1 MAIKSHAR
9 KDVTKKLLSLCVGI
23 ALLSGTGGVLADAA
37 DQTVAG
43 NLDGTAVTG
52 NTTFNT
58 VTVKSNTEAVVKNKD
73 GQETT
78 ITNSS
83 GGGWKLVAGA
93 QDTKISEYEPVAGNV
108 VNVSSNE
115 TITIEKIYGGNS
127 HMDDGVHATLGY
139 NVNMYL
145 STMNN
150 VVNIGENGS
159 MGTLK
164 THEIDGGHAGND
176 DGQDGF
182 FPKASPFFNV
192 LNFNGM
198 TVTSISS
205 DQSDRVKIYGGS
217 SIGGKCNAYNNIINI
232 QGTTVLQQADVYAGD
247 TKGRNTV
254 GYDAWGGNVSG
265 NHVNL
270 SGKADLGK
278 ADLHEQEDYD
288 KRVRLNGFASEGR
301 LENSRTNVNAVLN
314 IGYQEN
320 CTPSSFMQLPGKDF
334 FTWQYNKQ
342 ENGENKIGNGS
353 ALPDNDQYYLSKPQ
367 GKVVRWENNEVYQI
381 QDFSSIK
388 IWAMKDD
395 YRTPALKV
403 SALTGT
409 DRRNGT
415 TIFDLSYLTSG
426 KDLGVISEGTEM
438 QEIDLRDSSVHK
450 EGIFFANAKPSAII
464 PVIQIEKL
472 YDPNRDY
479 RNNPTPI
486 IKANQLIYGYVLPEV
501 KKQDN
506 RYVFTG
512 SYTGDAVYDNIG
524 FDDMLSDGS
533 FTKDNGNEEKNNND
547 VVWKTT
553 DITVESISLPDMELK
568 ADESQRSAIT
578 LEKYGYLFNAQTKF
592 SLENMKL
599 VVSEDRTTL
608 LASDEKWNLIDGS
621 QALRVAGMENL
632 ENKGMPVSYDLNGG
646 ALTVSTTG
654 TTAVSTTPST
664 DNNEQKQ
671 SLRYQLDNPGV
682 LRYHRLDWSKTAP
695 VASLK
700 AGSNYD
706 LSQTKVD
713 LTHMQV
719 EGIAS
724 LPSGS
729 SQRTLLSVN
738 GEQTGLSGANI
749 TGGEERT
756 LERKG
761 TTTELIGKADI
772 AENGDLVYAL
782 SRRIQPQTHNVILGQ
797 EAGLAALIDDNDL
810 VLDTMK
816 NLDKAEKGLQ
826 TFATVG
832 GGENRYKAG
841 SHITTNVWRGQAGAA
856 WKRQKNGVEQELG
869 IFYEYGDGSYRT
881 YAENHGGG
889 KLSYKGAGVLFKR
902 TEADG
907 RYGEVSLRVGRASN
921 DARNLLHDGVGNTIA
936 YKANGMYHA
945 FQAGLGRITQRGRGN
960 SFDTYLRYF
969 HTHLNGDSFEAGGRY
984 DVDGLESHI
993 LRIGSRWQHQDRNW
1007 EYYAGLAYQYEFS
1020 GNAYGLAEG
1029 NIIESASLRG
1039 GSVRLEYGMR
1049 LETNRWRV
1057 ALNASDYAGQHKG
1070 YNGNISVTYKF

>member
-1 MAIKSHAR
+1 MSIKSHAR
-9 KDVTKKLLSLCVGI
+9 KGVTKKMLSLCVGI

-37 DQTVAG
+37 NQTVAG
-43 NLDGTAVTG
+43 KLDVTDVTG
-52 NTTFNT
+52 YTTFNT
-58 VTVKSNTEAVVKNKD
+58 VTVKSNTEAVVKDKD
-73 GQETT
+73 GLETT

-83 GGGWKLVAGA
+83 VNGWNLVAGA

-127 HMDDGVHATLGY
+127 HMDDGVHA
-139 NVNMYL
+139 NVGSETNMYL

-159 MGTLK
+159 TGILK
-164 THEIDGGHAGND
+164 TYEIDGGHAGND
-176 DGQDGF
+176 DGQDVF

-205 DQSDRVKIYGGS
+205 DQSDRVQIHGGS

-232 QGTTVLQQADVYAGD
+232 QGTTVLQQADVVAGN
-247 TKGRNTV
+247 TWGRYTT

-270 SGKADLGK
+270 SGKADLHGQG
-278 ADLHEQEDYD
+278 DFD
-288 KRVRLNGFASEGR
+288 KRVCLKGFTSVGNFVDAHP
-301 LENSRTNVNAVLN
+301 NVNAVLN

-320 CTPSSFMQLPGKDF
+320 CTPSSSMQLPEQDF
-334 FTWQYNKQ
+334 FTWQ
-342 ENGENKIGNGS
+342 ENGGNKIGNGS

-367 GKVVRWENNEVYQI
+367 GKVVRWENNEVSQI
-381 QDFSSIK
+381 DNFSSIK
-388 IWAMKDD
+388 IWAMKD

-403 SALTGT
+403 NALTGT
-409 DRRNGT
+409 DYRDSTDWRNGT

-426 KDLGVISEGTEM
+426 KDLGVISGETEM
-438 QEIDLRDSSVHK
+438 QKIDLREPSVHK
-450 EGIFFANAKPSAII
+450 EDIYFAKAKPSAII
-464 PVIQIEKL
+464 PVIQIETL
-472 YDPNRDY
+472 FDPNHDY
-479 RNNPTPI
+479 SYNLTPI
-486 IKANQLIYGYVLPEV
+486 IKANQLIYGYVLPEE
-501 KKQDN
+501 KKADN

-524 FDDMLSDGS
+524 FGDMCPDGS
-533 FTKDNGNEEKNNND
+533 FKKDSENND
-547 VVWKTT
+547 VVWKTS
-553 DITVESISLPDMELK
+553 DITVGKVSISGLHW
-568 ADESQRSAIT
+568 DESGANVALQ
-578 LEKYGYLFNAQTKF
+578 LENYGYRFNDQTDFSMDMPDLPETNYSSSLLSANKF
-592 SLENMKL
+592 
-599 VVSEDRTTL
+599 VT
-608 LASDEKWNLIDGS
+608 LIDGS
-621 QALRVAGMENL
+621 
-632 ENKGMPVSYDLNGG
+632 G
-646 ALTVSTTG
+646 AKSVTG
-654 TTAVSTTPST
+654 LDQLPSLSHRY
-664 DNNEQKQ
+664 N
-671 SLRYQLDNPGV
+671 YQLNEGAVEVSADASTKVSEDQKSLHWGLGNPMS
-682 LRYHRLDWSKTAP
+682 LTYKKLDWMKTAP

-700 AGSNYD
+700 VGSTYD

-738 GEQTGLSGANI
+738 GKQTGLAGANI

-782 SRRIQPQTHNVILGQ
+782 SKRIQPQTHNVILGQ

-816 NLDKAEKGLQ
+816 NLDKAEKGFQ

-832 GGENRYKAG
+832 GGENRYKTG
-841 SHITTNVWRGQAGAA
+841 SHITTNVWRGQAGVA
-856 WKRQKNGVEQELG
+856 WKQQKNSGKQELG

-881 YAENHGGG
+881 YAENRGSG
-889 KLSYKGAGVLFKR
+889 KLSYKGAGVFFKR
-902 TEADG
+902 TQTDG
-907 RYGEVSLRVGRASN
+907 RYGEVSLRIGRASN
-921 DARNLLHDGVGNTIA
+921 DARNLLHDEAGNAA
-936 YKANGMYHA
+936 YFKMNGMYHA

-969 HTHLNGDSFEAGGRY
+969 HTHLNGDSFDAGGHY

-993 LRIGSRWQHQDRNW
+993 LRVGSRWQHQDRNW

-1039 GSVRLEYGMR
+1039 GSVRFEYGMR
-1049 LETNRWRV
+1049 LETNRWRMS
-1057 ALNASDYAGQHKG
+1057 LNASNYAGQHKG

>member
-1 MAIKSHAR
+1 MSIKSHAR
-9 KDVTKKLLSLCVGI
+9 KGVTKKMLSLCVGI
-23 ALLSGTGGVLADAA
+23 ALLSGAGGVLADAA
-37 DQTVAG
+37 NQTVAG
-43 NLDGTAVTG
+43 KLDGTAVTG
-52 NTTFNT
+52 DTTFNT
-58 VTVKSNTEAVVKNKD
+58 VTVKSNTEAVVKDKA

-83 GGGWKLVAGA
+83 ANGWKLVAGA
-93 QDTKISEYEPVAGNV
+93 QDTVMKVYEPVAGNV

-127 HMDDGVHATLGY
+127 HMDDGVHA
-139 NVNMYL
+139 NVGSETNMYL

-159 MGTLK
+159 TGTLK

-176 DGQDGF
+176 DGQNVF

-205 DQSDRVKIYGGS
+205 DQSDRVQIHGGS

-232 QGTTVLQQADVYAGD
+232 QGTTVLQQADVVAGN
-247 TKGRNTV
+247 TWGRYTT
-254 GYDAWGGNVSG
+254 GYDAWGGNISG

-278 ADLHEQEDYD
+278 ADLHNQEDYD
-288 KRVRLNGFASEGR
+288 KRVCLKGFTSMGKFVDAHP
-301 LENSRTNVNAVLN
+301 NVNAVLN

-320 CTPSSFMQLPGKDF
+320 CTPSSSMQLPEKDF
-334 FTWQYNKQ
+334 FTWQ
-342 ENGENKIGNGS
+342 ENGGNKIGNGS

-388 IWAMKDD
+388 IWAMKD

-403 SALTGT
+403 NALTGT
-409 DRRNGT
+409 DWRDSTDWRNGT
-415 TIFDLSYLTSG
+415 TIFDLSYLTLG
-426 KDLGVISEGTEM
+426 KDLGVISGETEM
-438 QEIDLRDSSVHK
+438 QKIDLREPSVHK
-450 EGIFFANAKPSAII
+450 EDIYFAKAKPSAII
-464 PVIQIEKL
+464 PVIQIETL
-472 YDPNRDY
+472 FDPNHDY
-479 RNNPTPI
+479 SYNLTPI
-486 IKANQLIYGYVLPEV
+486 IKANQLIYGYVLPEE
-501 KKQDN
+501 KKADN

-524 FDDMLSDGS
+524 FGDMRPDGS
-533 FTKDNGNEEKNNND
+533 FQKDSGNNND
-547 VVWKTT
+547 VVWKTS
-553 DITVESISLPDMELK
+553 DITVGKVSISGLHWDESGANVALQLENYGYRFNDQTDFSMDLPDLPETNHSSSLL
-568 ADESQRSAIT
+568 SA
-578 LEKYGYLFNAQTKF
+578 NKF
-592 SLENMKL
+592 
-599 VVSEDRTTL
+599 VT
-608 LASDEKWNLIDGS
+608 LIDGS
-621 QALRVAGMENL
+621 
-632 ENKGMPVSYDLNGG
+632 G
-646 ALTVSTTG
+646 AKSVTG
-654 TTAVSTTPST
+654 LDQLPSLPHRY
-664 DNNEQKQ
+664 N
-671 SLRYQLDNPGV
+671 YQLNEGAVKVSADASTKVSEDQKSLHWGLGNPMS
-682 LRYHRLDWSKTAP
+682 LTYQKLDWTKTAP

-700 AGSNYD
+700 EGSTYD

-738 GEQTGLSGANI
+738 EKQTGLAGANI

-782 SRRIQPQTHNVILGQ
+782 SKRIQPQTHNVILGQ

-816 NLDKAEKGLQ
+816 NLDRAEMGFQ

-832 GGENRYKAG
+832 GGENRYKTG
-841 SHITTNVWRGQAGAA
+841 SHITTNVWRGQAGVA
-856 WKRQKNGVEQELG
+856 WKQQKNSGKQELG

-881 YAENHGGG
+881 YAENRGSG

-902 TEADG
+902 TQTDG
-907 RYGEVSLRVGRASN
+907 RYGEVSLRIGRASN
-921 DARNLLHDGVGNTIA
+921 DARNLLHDEAGNAA
-936 YKANGMYHA
+936 YFKMNGMYHA
-945 FQAGLGRITQRGRGN
+945 FQAGLGRITPRGRGN

-969 HTHLNGDSFEAGGRY
+969 HTHLNGDSFDAGGHY

-993 LRIGSRWQHQDRNW
+993 LRVGSRWQHQDRNW

-1039 GSVRLEYGMR
+1039 GSVRFEYGMR
-1049 LETNRWRV
+1049 LETNRWRIS
-1057 ALNASDYAGQHKG
+1057 LNASDYAGQHKG

>member
-1 MAIKSHAR
+1 MSIKSHAR
-9 KDVTKKLLSLCVGI
+9 KGVTKKMLSLCVGI
-23 ALLSGTGGVLADAA
+23 ALLSGTCGVLADAA
-37 DQTVAG
+37 NQTVAG
-43 NLDGTAVTG
+43 DLDGTAVTG
-52 NTTFNT
+52 KTTFNT
-58 VTVKSNTEAVVKNKD
+58 VTVKSNTDAVVKDKD

-83 GGGWKLVAGA
+83 ANGWKLVAGA
-93 QDTKISEYEPVAGNV
+93 QDTKISDYEPVAGNV
-108 VNVSSNE
+108 VNVSSND

-127 HMDDGVHATLGY
+127 HMDDGVHATLGSDT
-139 NVNMYL
+139 NMYL

-159 MGTLK
+159 TGTLK
-164 THEIDGGHAGND
+164 THEIDGGHAGKD
-176 DGQDGF
+176 EDQDGF

-205 DQSDRVKIYGGS
+205 DQSDRVQIYGGS

-232 QGTTVLQQADVYAGD
+232 QGTTVLQQADVCAGY
-247 TKGRNTV
+247 TWGRNTV

-270 SGKADLGK
+270 SGKADLHGQG
-278 ADLHEQEDYD
+278 DFD

-301 LENSRTNVNAVLN
+301 LEHSSTNVNAVLN

-320 CTPSSFMQLPGKDF
+320 CTPSSSMQLPGKDF
-334 FTWQYNKQ
+334 FTWQYQN
-342 ENGENKIGNGS
+342 NGENKIGNGS

-367 GKVVRWENNEVYQI
+367 GKVVLWENNEVYQI
-381 QDFSSIK
+381 NNFSSIK
-388 IWAMKDD
+388 IWAMKD

-403 SALTGT
+403 NALFGM
-409 DRRNGT
+409 DWRSGT

-438 QEIDLRDSSVHK
+438 QEIDLRDSLVNK
-450 EGIFFANAKPSAII
+450 EHIYFAKAKPSAII

-472 YDPNRDY
+472 FDPNRGY

-486 IKANQLIYGYVLPEV
+486 IKANQLIYGYVLPEE
-501 KKQDN
+501 KKADN

-524 FDDMLSDGS
+524 FGDMCPDGS
-533 FTKDNGNEEKNNND
+533 FIKDIGNEEKNNND
-547 VVWKTT
+547 VVWKTS
-553 DITVESISLPDMELK
+553 DITVENISLPDIELK
-568 ADESQRSAIT
+568 ADGSQESAIT
-578 LEKYGYLFNAQTKF
+578 LENYGYSFNAQTKF

-599 VVSEDRTTL
+599 VVSEDSTAL

-621 QALRVAGMENL
+621 QALRVTGMENL
-632 ENKGMPVSYDLNGG
+632 ECKRMPVAYDLNGG
-646 ALTVSTTG
+646 ALTVSTMG
-654 TTAVSTTPST
+654 TTAVSTTPAT
-664 DNNEQKQ
+664 DNNEKKQ
-671 SLRYQLDNPGV
+671 SLSYQLDNPRM
-682 LRYHRLDWSKTAP
+682 LSYHRLDWTKTAP

-700 AGSNYD
+700 AGSTYD

-816 NLDKAEKGLQ
+816 NLDRAEMGFQ

-832 GGENRYKAG
+832 GGENRYKTG
-841 SHITTNVWRGQAGAA
+841 SHITTNVWRGQAGVA
-856 WKRQKNGVEQELG
+856 WKQQKNSGKQELG

-881 YAENHGGG
+881 YAENRGSG

-902 TEADG
+902 TQTDG
-907 RYGEVSLRVGRASN
+907 RYGEVSLRIGRASN
-921 DARNLLHDGVGNTIA
+921 DARNLLHDEAGNAA
-936 YKANGMYHA
+936 YFKMNGMYHA

-969 HTHLNGDSFEAGGRY
+969 HTHLNGDSFDAGGHY

-993 LRIGSRWQHQDRNW
+993 LRVGSRWQHQDRNW

-1020 GNAYGLAEG
+1020 GNAYGFAEG

-1039 GSVRLEYGMR
+1039 GSVRFEYGMR
-1049 LETNRWRV
+1049 LETNRWRMS
-1057 ALNASDYAGQHKG
+1057 LNASDYAGQHKG

>member
-1 MAIKSHAR
+1 
-9 KDVTKKLLSLCVGI
+9 
-23 ALLSGTGGVLADAA
+23 
-37 DQTVAG
+37 
-43 NLDGTAVTG
+43 
-52 NTTFNT
+52 
-58 VTVKSNTEAVVKNKD
+58 
-73 GQETT
+73 
-78 ITNSS
+78 
-83 GGGWKLVAGA
+83 
-93 QDTKISEYEPVAGNV
+93 
-108 VNVSSNE
+108 
-115 TITIEKIYGGNS
+115 
-127 HMDDGVHATLGY
+127 
-139 NVNMYL
+139 
-145 STMNN
+145 
-150 VVNIGENGS
+150 
-159 MGTLK
+159 
-164 THEIDGGHAGND
+164 
-176 DGQDGF
+176 
-182 FPKASPFFNV
+182 
-192 LNFNGM
+192 
-198 TVTSISS
+198 
-205 DQSDRVKIYGGS
+205 
-217 SIGGKCNAYNNIINI
+217 
-232 QGTTVLQQADVYAGD
+232 
-247 TKGRNTV
+247 
-254 GYDAWGGNVSG
+254 
-265 NHVNL
+265 
-270 SGKADLGK
+270 
-278 ADLHEQEDYD
+278 
-288 KRVRLNGFASEGR
+288 
-301 LENSRTNVNAVLN
+301 
-314 IGYQEN
+314 
-320 CTPSSFMQLPGKDF
+320 MQLPEKDF
-334 FTWQYNKQ
+334 FTWQYLN
-342 ENGENKIGNGS
+342 NGENKIGNGS

-381 QDFSSIK
+381 NNFSSIK

-426 KDLGVISEGTEM
+426 KDLGVISKGTEM
-438 QEIDLRDSSVHK
+438 QEIDLRDSRVNK
-450 EGIFFANAKPSAII
+450 EDIYFAKAKPSAII

-472 YDPNRDY
+472 YDPNYDRDY
-479 RNNPTPI
+479 SDNPTPI
-486 IKANQLIYGYVLPEV
+486 IKANQLIYGYVLPEE
-501 KKQDN
+501 KKADN

-524 FDDMLSDGS
+524 FGDMRPDGS
-533 FTKDNGNEEKNNND
+533 FQKDSGNNND
-547 VVWKTT
+547 VVWKTS
-553 DITVESISLPDMELK
+553 DITVGKVSISGLHWDESGANVALQLENYGYRFNDQTDFSMDLPDLPETNHSSSLL
-568 ADESQRSAIT
+568 SA
-578 LEKYGYLFNAQTKF
+578 NKF
-592 SLENMKL
+592 
-599 VVSEDRTTL
+599 VT
-608 LASDEKWNLIDGS
+608 LIDGS
-621 QALRVAGMENL
+621 
-632 ENKGMPVSYDLNGG
+632 G
-646 ALTVSTTG
+646 AKSVTG
-654 TTAVSTTPST
+654 LDQLPSLPHRY
-664 DNNEQKQ
+664 N
-671 SLRYQLDNPGV
+671 YQLNEGAVKVSADASTKVSEDQKSLHWGLGNPMS
-682 LRYHRLDWSKTAP
+682 LTYKKLDCSKTAP

-700 AGSNYD
+700 VGSTYD

-738 GEQTGLSGANI
+738 REQTGLAGANI

-816 NLDKAEKGLQ
+816 NLDRAEMGFQ

-832 GGENRYKAG
+832 GGENRYKTG
-841 SHITTNVWRGQAGAA
+841 SHITTNVWRGQAGVA
-856 WKRQKNGVEQELG
+856 WKQQKNSGKQELG

-881 YAENHGGG
+881 YAENRGSG

-902 TEADG
+902 TQTDG
-907 RYGEVSLRVGRASN
+907 RYGEVSLRIGRASN
-921 DARNLLHDGVGNTIA
+921 DARNLLHDEAGNAA
-936 YKANGMYHA
+936 YFKMNGMYHA

-969 HTHLNGDSFEAGGRY
+969 HTHLNGDSFDAGGHY

-993 LRIGSRWQHQDRNW
+993 LRVGSRWQHQDRNW

-1039 GSVRLEYGMR
+1039 GSVRFEYGMR
-1049 LETNRWRV
+1049 LETNRWRMS
-1057 ALNASDYAGQHKG
+1057 LNASDYAGQHKG

>member
-1 MAIKSHAR
+1 MSIKSHAR
-9 KDVTKKLLSLCVGI
+9 KGVTKKMLSLCVGI

-37 DQTVAG
+37 NQTVAG
-43 NLDGTAVTG
+43 KLDGTAVTG
-52 NTTFNT
+52 KTTFNT
-58 VTVKSNTEAVVKNKD
+58 VTVKSNTEAVVKDKD
-73 GQETT
+73 GLETT
-78 ITNSS
+78 IINSS
-83 GGGWKLVAGA
+83 ANGWKLVAGA
-93 QDTKISEYEPVAGNV
+93 QDTKISDYEPVAGNV
-108 VNVSSNE
+108 VNVSSND

-127 HMDDGVHATLGY
+127 HMDDGVHATLGSDT
-139 NVNMYL
+139 NMYL

-159 MGTLK
+159 TGTLK
-164 THEIDGGHAGND
+164 THEIDGGHAGKD
-176 DGQDGF
+176 EDQDGF

-205 DQSDRVKIYGGS
+205 DQSDRVQIHGGS

-232 QGTTVLQQADVYAGD
+232 QGTTVLQQADVCAGY
-247 TKGRNTV
+247 TWGRNTV

-270 SGKADLGK
+270 SGKADLHGQG
-278 ADLHEQEDYD
+278 DFD

-301 LENSRTNVNAVLN
+301 LEHSSTNVNAVLN

-320 CTPSSFMQLPGKDF
+320 CTPSSSMQLPGKDF
-334 FTWQYNKQ
+334 FMWQYQN
-342 ENGENKIGNGS
+342 NGENKIGNGS

-367 GKVVRWENNEVYQI
+367 GKVVLWENNEVYQI
-381 QDFSSIK
+381 NNFSSIK
-388 IWAMKDD
+388 IWAMKD

-403 SALTGT
+403 NALFGT
-409 DRRNGT
+409 DWRSGT

-438 QEIDLRDSSVHK
+438 QEIDLRDSLVNK
-450 EGIFFANAKPSAII
+450 EHIYFAKAKPSAII

-472 YDPNRDY
+472 FDPNRDY

-486 IKANQLIYGYVLPEV
+486 IKANQLIYGYVLPEE
-501 KKQDN
+501 KKADN

-524 FDDMLSDGS
+524 FGDMCPDGS
-533 FTKDNGNEEKNNND
+533 FIKDIGNEEKNNND
-547 VVWKTT
+547 VVWKTS
-553 DITVESISLPDMELK
+553 DITVENISLPDIELK
-568 ADESQRSAIT
+568 ADGSQESAIT
-578 LEKYGYLFNAQTKF
+578 LENYGYSFNAQTKF

-599 VVSEDRTTL
+599 VVSEDSTAL

-621 QALRVAGMENL
+621 QALRVTGMENL
-632 ENKGMPVSYDLNGG
+632 ERKRMPVSYDLNGG
-646 ALTVSTTG
+646 ALTVFTMG
-654 TTAVSTTPST
+654 TTAVSTTPAT
-664 DNNEQKQ
+664 DNNEKKQ
-671 SLRYQLDNPGV
+671 SLSYQLDNPGV
-682 LRYHRLDWSKTAP
+682 LSYHRLDWTKTDP

-700 AGSNYD
+700 TGSTYD

-738 GEQTGLSGANI
+738 GEQTGLAGANI

-782 SRRIQPQTHNVILGQ
+782 SKRIQPQTHNVILGQ
-797 EAGLAALIDDNDL
+797 EAGLAAMIDDNDL

-816 NLDKAEKGLQ
+816 NLDKAEKGFQ

-832 GGENRYKAG
+832 GGENRYKTG
-841 SHITTNVWRGQAGAA
+841 SHITTNVWRGQAGVA
-856 WKRQKNGVEQELG
+856 WKQQKNSGKQELG

-881 YAENHGGG
+881 YAENRGSG
-889 KLSYKGAGVLFKR
+889 KLSYKGADVLFKR
-902 TEADG
+902 TQTDG
-907 RYGEVSLRVGRASN
+907 RYGEVSLRIGRASN
-921 DARNLLHDGVGNTIA
+921 DARNLLHDEAGNAA
-936 YKANGMYHA
+936 YFKMNGMYHA

-969 HTHLNGDSFEAGGRY
+969 HTHLNGDSFDAGGHY

-993 LRIGSRWQHQDRNW
+993 LRVGSRWQHQDRNW

-1039 GSVRLEYGMR
+1039 GSVRFEYGMR
-1049 LETNRWRV
+1049 LETNRWRIS
-1057 ALNASDYAGQHKG
+1057 LNASDYAGQHKG

>member
-58 VTVKSNTEAVVKNKD
+58 VTVKSNTEAVVKNEY

-93 QDTKISEYEPVAGNV
+93 QDHKDKNTYEVMGGNV
-108 VNVSSNE
+108 VNVSSD
-115 TITIEKIYGGNS
+115 TDITI
-127 HMDDGVHATLGY
+127 ATLTGGVSQMPGAGDTAHPANSVRY
-139 NVNMYL
+139 YSVI
-145 STMNN
+145 NN
-150 VVNIGENGS
+150 VVNIGCEEQHG
-159 MGTLK
+159 GTLRA
-164 THEIDGGHAGND
+164 EAILGGESKIPS
-176 DGQDGF
+176 GQSPDAYQ
-182 FPKASPFFNV
+182 KAYPVYNV
-192 LNFNGM
+192 INLKGM
-198 TVTSISS
+198 TITGQETKPLRIAGGQVSGR
-205 DQSDRVKIYGGS
+205 QGS
-217 SIGGKCNAYNNIINI
+217 SYGNVINI
-232 QGTTVLQQADVYAGD
+232 QGDVVLKQAQIYGADNGGIAGWS
-247 TKGRNTV
+247 V
-254 GYDAWGGNVSG
+254 IGGHACG
-265 NHVNL
+265 NRINL
-270 SGKADLGK
+270 SGQAN
-278 ADLHEQEDYD
+278 
-288 KRVRLNGFASEGR
+288 LNEEVSLQGVNYAR
-301 LENSRTNVNAVLN
+301 PYNSSRCKNLDNILN
-314 IGYQEN
+314 IGYKEIVIES
-320 CTPSSFMQLPGKDF
+320 PSKQLPDQSDLAWDGQLGKYKGRD
-334 FTWQYNKQ
+334 TIDALSNKYNIGLK
-342 ENGENKIGNGS
+342 GEV
-353 ALPDNDQYYLSKPQ
+353 AL
-367 GKVVRWENNEVYQI
+367 WENNKVSRVSA
-381 QDFSSIK
+381 FSSLK
-388 IWAMKDD
+388 IWAMKNDGQ
-395 YRTPALKV
+395 TPALDVKYGFFSYYPFGTNGKEV
-403 SALTGT
+403 GSIIDLT
-409 DRRNGT
+409 
-415 TIFDLSYLTSG
+415 YLTSG
-426 KDLGVISEGTEM
+426 VDYGTKYYDNENSTSTT
-438 QEIDLRDSSVHK
+438 EFDRKLKIIEVASLTEDKRDK
-450 EGIFFANAKPSAII
+450 LIFAKATPNQTIPII
-464 PVIQIEKL
+464 VAKSGRFG
-472 YDPNRDY
+472 NGNDY
-479 RNNPTPI
+479 GNQAD
-486 IKANQLIYGYVLPEV
+486 IKANTYRYRYDLPEI
-501 KKQDN
+501 KKINQTCTLQG
-506 RYVFTG
+506 Y
-512 SYTGDAVYDNIG
+512 YTGEAVFDAFSSEDPDTDAI
-524 FDDMLSDGS
+524 
-533 FTKDNGNEEKNNND
+533 KND
-547 VVWKTT
+547 IVWKTS
-553 DITVESISLPDMELK
+553 DITVGKVSISGLHW
-568 ADESQRSAIT
+568 DESGANVALQ
-578 LEKYGYLFNAQTKF
+578 LENYGYRFNDQTNFHIDMPDLPETNHSSSLLSANKF
-592 SLENMKL
+592 
-599 VVSEDRTTL
+599 VT
-608 LASDEKWNLIDGS
+608 LIDGS
-621 QALRVAGMENL
+621 
-632 ENKGMPVSYDLNGG
+632 G
-646 ALTVSTTG
+646 AKSVTG
-654 TTAVSTTPST
+654 LDQLPSLSHRY
-664 DNNEQKQ
+664 N
-671 SLRYQLDNPGV
+671 YQLNEGAVEVSADAATKVSEDQKSLHWGLGNPIS
-682 LRYHRLDWSKTAP
+682 LSYKKLDCSKTVP

-700 AGSNYD
+700 AGSTYD

-729 SQRTLLSVN
+729 SQRTLLAVN
-738 GEQTGLSGANI
+738 GEQTGLAGANI

-832 GGENRYKAG
+832 GGENRYKTG
-841 SHITTNVWRGQAGAA
+841 SHITTNVWRGQAGAV

-969 HTHLNGDSFEAGGRY
+969 HTHLNGDSFEAGGCY
-984 DVDGLESHI
+984 DVDGLSSHI

-1029 NIIESASLRG
+1029 NIVESASLRG

>member
-1 MAIKSHAR
+1 MSIKSHAR

-37 DQTVAG
+37 NQTVAG
-43 NLDGTAVTG
+43 DLDGTAVTG

-83 GGGWKLVAGA
+83 ANGWKLVAGA
-93 QDTKISEYEPVAGNV
+93 QDTKISDYEPVAGNV
-108 VNVSSNE
+108 VNVSSND

-127 HMDDGVHATLGY
+127 HMDDGVHATLGSDT
-139 NVNMYL
+139 NMYL

-159 MGTLK
+159 TGTLK
-164 THEIDGGHAGND
+164 THEIDGGHAGKD
-176 DGQDGF
+176 EDQDGF

-205 DQSDRVKIYGGS
+205 DQSDRVQIYGGS

-232 QGTTVLQQADVYAGD
+232 QGTTALQQADVCARY
-247 TKGRNTV
+247 TWGRNTV

-270 SGKADLGK
+270 SGKADLHGQG
-278 ADLHEQEDYD
+278 DFD

-301 LENSRTNVNAVLN
+301 LEHSSTNVNAVLN

-320 CTPSSFMQLPGKDF
+320 CTPSSSMQLPGKDF
-334 FTWQYNKQ
+334 FTWQYQN
-342 ENGENKIGNGS
+342 NGENKIGNGS

-367 GKVVRWENNEVYQI
+367 GKVVLWENNEVYQI
-381 QDFSSIK
+381 NNFSSIK
-388 IWAMKDD
+388 IWAMKD

-403 SALTGT
+403 NALFGT
-409 DRRNGT
+409 DWRSGT

-438 QEIDLRDSSVHK
+438 QEIDLRDSLVNK
-450 EGIFFANAKPSAII
+450 EHIYFAKAKPSAII

-472 YDPNRDY
+472 FDPNRGY

-486 IKANQLIYGYVLPEV
+486 IKANQLIYGYVLPEE
-501 KKQDN
+501 KKADN

-524 FDDMLSDGS
+524 FGDICPDGS
-533 FTKDNGNEEKNNND
+533 FIKDIGNEEKNNND
-547 VVWKTT
+547 VVWKTS
-553 DITVESISLPDMELK
+553 DITVENISLPDIELK
-568 ADESQRSAIT
+568 ADGSQESAIT
-578 LEKYGYLFNAQTKF
+578 LENYGYSFNAQTKF

-599 VVSEDRTTL
+599 VVSEDSTAL

-621 QALRVAGMENL
+621 QALRVTGMENL
-632 ENKGMPVSYDLNGG
+632 ECKRMPVAYDLNGG
-646 ALTVSTTG
+646 ALTVSTMG
-654 TTAVSTTPST
+654 TTAVSTTPAT
-664 DNNEQKQ
+664 DNNEKKQ
-671 SLRYQLDNPGV
+671 SLSYQLDNPRM
-682 LRYHRLDWSKTAP
+682 LSYHRLDWTKTAP

-700 AGSNYD
+700 AGSTYD

-761 TTTELIGKADI
+761 TTTELIGKSDI

-782 SRRIQPQTHNVILGQ
+782 SKRIQPQTHNVILGQ

-816 NLDKAEKGLQ
+816 NLDRAEMGFQ

-832 GGENRYKAG
+832 GGENRYKTG
-841 SHITTNVWRGQAGAA
+841 SHITTNVWRGQAGVA
-856 WKRQKNGVEQELG
+856 WKQQKNSGKQELG
-869 IFYEYGDGSYRT
+869 IFYEYGDGSYRI
-881 YAENHGGG
+881 YAENRGSG

-902 TEADG
+902 TQTDG
-907 RYGEVSLRVGRASN
+907 RYGEVSLRIGRASN
-921 DARNLLHDGVGNTIA
+921 DARNLLHDEAGNAA
-936 YKANGMYHA
+936 YFKMNGMYHA
-945 FQAGLGRITQRGRGN
+945 FQAGLGRITPRGRGN

-969 HTHLNGDSFEAGGRY
+969 HTHLNGDSFDAGGHY

-993 LRIGSRWQHQDRNW
+993 LRVGSRWQHQDRNW

-1039 GSVRLEYGMR
+1039 GSVRFEYGMR
-1049 LETNRWRV
+1049 LETNRWRMS
-1057 ALNASDYAGQHKG
+1057 LNASDYAGQHKG
-1070 YNGNISVTYKF
+1070 YHGNISVTYKF

>member
-1 MAIKSHAR
+1 MSIKSHAR

-37 DQTVAG
+37 NQTVAG
-43 NLDGTAVTG
+43 DLDGTAVTG

-58 VTVKSNTEAVVKNKD
+58 VTVKSNTEAVVKNKNKD
-73 GQETT
+73 GLETT
-78 ITNSS
+78 IINSS
-83 GGGWKLVAGA
+83 ANGWKLVAGA
-93 QDTKISEYEPVAGNV
+93 QDTKIREYEPVAGNV
-108 VNVSSNE
+108 VNVSSND

-127 HMDDGVHATLGY
+127 HMDDGVHATLGS
-139 NVNMYL
+139 NTNMYL

-159 MGTLK
+159 TGTLK
-164 THEIDGGHAGND
+164 THEIDGGHAGKD
-176 DGQDGF
+176 EDQDGF

-205 DQSDRVKIYGGS
+205 DQSDRVQIYGGS

-232 QGTTVLQQADVYAGD
+232 QGTTVLQQADVCAGY
-247 TKGRNTV
+247 TWGRNTV

-270 SGKADLGK
+270 SGKADLHGQG
-278 ADLHEQEDYD
+278 DFD

-301 LENSRTNVNAVLN
+301 LEHSSTNVNAVLN

-320 CTPSSFMQLPGKDF
+320 CTPSSSMQLPGKDF
-334 FTWQYNKQ
+334 FTWQYQN
-342 ENGENKIGNGS
+342 NGENKIGNGS

-367 GKVVRWENNEVYQI
+367 GKVVLWENNEVYQI
-381 QDFSSIK
+381 NNFSSIK
-388 IWAMKDD
+388 IWAMKD

-403 SALTGT
+403 NALFGT
-409 DRRNGT
+409 DWRDSTDWRNGT

-426 KDLGVISEGTEM
+426 KNLGVISGETEM
-438 QEIDLRDSSVHK
+438 QKIDLREPSVHK
-450 EGIFFANAKPSAII
+450 EDIYFAKAKPSAII
-464 PVIQIEKL
+464 PVIQIETL
-472 YDPNRDY
+472 FDPNLDY
-479 RNNPTPI
+479 SYNLTPI
-486 IKANQLIYGYVLPEV
+486 IKANQLIYGYVLPEG
-501 KKQDN
+501 KKADN

-524 FDDMLSDGS
+524 FGDMRPDGS
-533 FTKDNGNEEKNNND
+533 FIKDSENND
-547 VVWKTT
+547 VVWKTS
-553 DITVESISLPDMELK
+553 DITVGNISLPDMELK
-568 ADESQRSAIT
+568 ADGSQESAIT
-578 LEKYGYLFNAQTKF
+578 LENYGYIFNAQTKF

-599 VVSEDRTTL
+599 VVSEDSTSL

-621 QALRVAGMENL
+621 QALRVTGMENL
-632 ENKGMPVSYDLNGG
+632 ECKRMPVAYDLNGG
-646 ALTVSTTG
+646 ALTVSTMG
-654 TTAVSTTPST
+654 TTAVSTTPAT
-664 DNNEQKQ
+664 DNNEKKQ
-671 SLRYQLDNPGV
+671 SLSYQLDNPRM
-682 LRYHRLDWSKTAP
+682 LSYHRLDWTKTAP

-700 AGSNYD
+700 AGSTYD

-761 TTTELIGKADI
+761 TTTELIGTADI

-816 NLDKAEKGLQ
+816 NLDRAEMGFQ

-832 GGENRYKAG
+832 GGENRYKTG
-841 SHITTNVWRGQAGAA
+841 SHITTNVWRGQAGVA
-856 WKRQKNGVEQELG
+856 WKQQKNSGKQELG

-881 YAENHGGG
+881 YAENRGSG

-902 TEADG
+902 TQNDG
-907 RYGEVSLRVGRASN
+907 RYGEVSLRIGRASN
-921 DARNLLHDGVGNTIA
+921 DARNLLHDEAGNAA
-936 YKANGMYHA
+936 YFKMNGMYHA
-945 FQAGLGRITQRGRGN
+945 FEAGLGRITQHGRGN

-969 HTHLNGDSFEAGGRY
+969 HTHLNGDSFDAGGHY

-993 LRIGSRWQHQDRNW
+993 LRVGSRWQHQDRNW

-1039 GSVRLEYGMR
+1039 GSVRFEYGMR
-1049 LETNRWRV
+1049 LETNRWRMS
-1057 ALNASDYAGQHKG
+1057 LNASDYAGQHKG

>member
-1 MAIKSHAR
+1 MSIKSHAR

-37 DQTVAG
+37 NQTVAG
-43 NLDGTAVTG
+43 DLDGTAVTG

-83 GGGWKLVAGA
+83 ANGWKLVAGA
-93 QDTKISEYEPVAGNV
+93 QDTKISDYEPVAGNV
-108 VNVSSNE
+108 VNVSSND

-127 HMDDGVHATLGY
+127 HMDDGVHATLGSDT
-139 NVNMYL
+139 NMYL

-159 MGTLK
+159 TGTLK
-164 THEIDGGHAGND
+164 THEIDGGHAGKD
-176 DGQDGF
+176 EDQDGF

-205 DQSDRVKIYGGS
+205 DQSDRVQIYGGS

-232 QGTTVLQQADVYAGD
+232 QGTTALQQADVCAGY
-247 TKGRNTV
+247 TWGRNTV

-270 SGKADLGK
+270 SGKADLHGQG
-278 ADLHEQEDYD
+278 DFD

-301 LENSRTNVNAVLN
+301 LEHSSTNVNAVLN

-320 CTPSSFMQLPGKDF
+320 CTPSSSMQLPGKDF
-334 FTWQYNKQ
+334 FTWQYQN
-342 ENGENKIGNGS
+342 NGENKIGNGS

-367 GKVVRWENNEVYQI
+367 GKVVLWENNEVYQI
-381 QDFSSIK
+381 NNFSSIK
-388 IWAMKDD
+388 IWAMKD

-403 SALTGT
+403 NALFGT
-409 DRRNGT
+409 DWRSGT

-438 QEIDLRDSSVHK
+438 QEIDLRDSLVNK
-450 EGIFFANAKPSAII
+450 EHIYFAKAKPSAII

-472 YDPNRDY
+472 FDPNRGY

-486 IKANQLIYGYVLPEV
+486 IKANQLIYGYVLPEE
-501 KKQDN
+501 KKADN

-524 FDDMLSDGS
+524 FGDICPDGS
-533 FTKDNGNEEKNNND
+533 FIKDIGNEEKNNND
-547 VVWKTT
+547 VVWKTS
-553 DITVESISLPDMELK
+553 DITVENISLPDIELK
-568 ADESQRSAIT
+568 ADGSQESAIT
-578 LEKYGYLFNAQTKF
+578 LENYGYSFNAQTKF

-599 VVSEDRTTL
+599 VVSEDSTAL

-621 QALRVAGMENL
+621 QALRVTGMENL
-632 ENKGMPVSYDLNGG
+632 ECKRMPVAYDLNGG
-646 ALTVSTTG
+646 ALTVSTMG
-654 TTAVSTTPST
+654 TTAVSTTPAT
-664 DNNEQKQ
+664 DNNEKKQ
-671 SLRYQLDNPGV
+671 SLSYQLDNPRM
-682 LRYHRLDWSKTAP
+682 LSYHRLDWTKTAP

-700 AGSNYD
+700 AGSTYD

-761 TTTELIGKADI
+761 TTTELIGKSDI

-782 SRRIQPQTHNVILGQ
+782 SKRIQPQTHNVILGQ

-816 NLDKAEKGLQ
+816 NLDRAEMGFQ

-832 GGENRYKAG
+832 GGENRYKTG
-841 SHITTNVWRGQAGAA
+841 SHITTNVWRGQAGVA
-856 WKRQKNGVEQELG
+856 WKQQKNSGKQELG
-869 IFYEYGDGSYRT
+869 IFYEYGDGSYRI
-881 YAENHGGG
+881 YAENRGSG

-902 TEADG
+902 TQTDG
-907 RYGEVSLRVGRASN
+907 RYGEVSLRIGRASN
-921 DARNLLHDGVGNTIA
+921 DARNLLHDEAGNAA
-936 YKANGMYHA
+936 YFKMNGMYHA
-945 FQAGLGRITQRGRGN
+945 FQAGLGRITPRGRGN

-969 HTHLNGDSFEAGGRY
+969 HTHLNGDSFDAGGHY

-993 LRIGSRWQHQDRNW
+993 LRVGSRWQHQDRNW

-1039 GSVRLEYGMR
+1039 GSVRFEYGMR
-1049 LETNRWRV
+1049 LETNRWRMS
-1057 ALNASDYAGQHKG
+1057 LNASDYAGQHKG
-1070 YNGNISVTYKF
+1070 YHGNISVTYKF

>member
-1 MAIKSHAR
+1 MSIKSCAR
-9 KDVTKKLLSLCVGI
+9 KDVTKKMLSLCVGI

-37 DQTVAG
+37 NQTVAG
-43 NLDGTAVTG
+43 KLDGTAVTG
-52 NTTFNT
+52 KTTFNT
-58 VTVKSNTEAVVKNKD
+58 VTVKSNTEAVVKDKD
-73 GQETT
+73 GLETT
-78 ITNSS
+78 ITNS
-83 GGGWKLVAGA
+83 GANGWKLVAGA
-93 QDTKISEYEPVAGNV
+93 QDTKIREYEPVAGNV

-115 TITIEKIYGGNS
+115 PITIEKIYGGNS
-127 HMDDGVHATLGY
+127 HMDDGVHATLGSDT
-139 NVNMYL
+139 NMYL

-159 MGTLK
+159 TGTLK
-164 THEIDGGHAGND
+164 THEIDGGHAGKD
-176 DGQDGF
+176 EDQDGF
-182 FPKASPFFNV
+182 FPKASPFFYV

-205 DQSDRVKIYGGS
+205 DQSDRVQIYGGS

-232 QGTTVLQQADVYAGD
+232 QGTTVLQQADVCAGY
-247 TKGRNTV
+247 TWGRNTV

-270 SGKADLGK
+270 SGKADLHGQG
-278 ADLHEQEDYD
+278 DFD

-301 LENSRTNVNAVLN
+301 LEHSSTNVNAVLN

-320 CTPSSFMQLPGKDF
+320 CTPSSSMQLPGKDF
-334 FTWQYNKQ
+334 FTWQYQN
-342 ENGENKIGNGS
+342 NGENKIGNGS

-367 GKVVRWENNEVYQI
+367 GKVVLWENNEVYQI
-381 QDFSSIK
+381 NNFSSIK
-388 IWAMKDD
+388 IWAMKD

-403 SALTGT
+403 NALFGT
-409 DRRNGT
+409 DWRSGT

-438 QEIDLRDSSVHK
+438 QEIDLRDSLVNK
-450 EGIFFANAKPSAII
+450 EHIYFAKAKPSAII

-472 YDPNRDY
+472 FDPNRGY

-486 IKANQLIYGYVLPEV
+486 IKANQLIYGYVLPEE
-501 KKQDN
+501 KKADN

-524 FDDMLSDGS
+524 FGDMCPDGS
-533 FTKDNGNEEKNNND
+533 FIKDIGNEEKNNND
-547 VVWKTT
+547 VVWKTS
-553 DITVESISLPDMELK
+553 DITVENISLPDIELK
-568 ADESQRSAIT
+568 ADGSQESAIT
-578 LEKYGYLFNAQTKF
+578 LENYGYSFNAQTKF

-599 VVSEDRTTL
+599 VVSEDSTAL

-621 QALRVAGMENL
+621 QALRVTGMENL
-632 ENKGMPVSYDLNGG
+632 ECKRMPVAYDLNGG
-646 ALTVSTTG
+646 ALTVSTMG
-654 TTAVSTTPST
+654 TTAVSTTPAT
-664 DNNEQKQ
+664 DNNEKKQ
-671 SLRYQLDNPGV
+671 SLSYQLDNPRM
-682 LRYHRLDWSKTAP
+682 LSYHRLDWTKTAP

-700 AGSNYD
+700 AGSTYD

-782 SRRIQPQTHNVILGQ
+782 SKRIQPQTHNVILGQ

-816 NLDKAEKGLQ
+816 NLDRAEMGFQ

-832 GGENRYKAG
+832 GGENRYKTG
-841 SHITTNVWRGQAGAA
+841 SHITTNVWRGQAGVA
-856 WKRQKNGVEQELG
+856 WKQQKNSGKQELG

-881 YAENHGGG
+881 YAENRGSG

-902 TEADG
+902 TQTDG
-907 RYGEVSLRVGRASN
+907 RYGEVSLRIGRASN
-921 DARNLLHDGVGNTIA
+921 DARNLLHDEAGNAA
-936 YKANGMYHA
+936 YFKMNGMYHA
-945 FQAGLGRITQRGRGN
+945 FQAGLGRITPRGRGN

-969 HTHLNGDSFEAGGRY
+969 HTHLNGDSFDAGGHY

-993 LRIGSRWQHQDRNW
+993 LRVGSRWQHQDRNW

-1039 GSVRLEYGMR
+1039 GSVRFEYGMR
-1049 LETNRWRV
+1049 LETNRWRMS
-1057 ALNASDYAGQHKG
+1057 LNASDYAGQHKG

>member
-1 MAIKSHAR
+1 M
-9 KDVTKKLLSLCVGI
+9 
-23 ALLSGTGGVLADAA
+23 
-37 DQTVAG
+37 
-43 NLDGTAVTG
+43 
-52 NTTFNT
+52 
-58 VTVKSNTEAVVKNKD
+58 
-73 GQETT
+73 
-78 ITNSS
+78 
-83 GGGWKLVAGA
+83 AGA
-93 QDTKISEYEPVAGNV
+93 QDTKISDYEPVAGNV
-108 VNVSSNE
+108 VNVSSND

-127 HMDDGVHATLGY
+127 HMDDGVHATLGSDT
-139 NVNMYL
+139 NMYL

-159 MGTLK
+159 TGTLK
-164 THEIDGGHAGND
+164 THEIDGGHAGKD
-176 DGQDGF
+176 EDQDGF
-182 FPKASPFFNV
+182 FPKASPFFYV

-205 DQSDRVKIYGGS
+205 DQSDRVQIYGGS

-232 QGTTVLQQADVYAGD
+232 QGTTVLQQADVCAGY
-247 TKGRNTV
+247 TWGRNTV

-270 SGKADLGK
+270 SGKADLHGQG
-278 ADLHEQEDYD
+278 DFD

-301 LENSRTNVNAVLN
+301 LEHSSTNVNAVLN

-320 CTPSSFMQLPGKDF
+320 CTPSSSMQLPGKDF
-334 FTWQYNKQ
+334 FTWQYQN
-342 ENGENKIGNGS
+342 NGENKIGNGS

-367 GKVVRWENNEVYQI
+367 GKVVLWENNEVYQI
-381 QDFSSIK
+381 NNFSSIK
-388 IWAMKDD
+388 IWAMKD

-403 SALTGT
+403 NALFGT
-409 DRRNGT
+409 DWRSGT

-438 QEIDLRDSSVHK
+438 QEIDLRDSLVNK
-450 EGIFFANAKPSAII
+450 EHIYFAKAKPSAII

-472 YDPNRDY
+472 FDPNRGY

-486 IKANQLIYGYVLPEV
+486 IKANQLIYGYVLPEE
-501 KKQDN
+501 KKADN

-524 FDDMLSDGS
+524 FGDMCPDGS
-533 FTKDNGNEEKNNND
+533 FIKDIGNEEKNNND
-547 VVWKTT
+547 VVWKTS
-553 DITVESISLPDMELK
+553 DITVENISLPDIELK
-568 ADESQRSAIT
+568 ADGSQESAIT
-578 LEKYGYLFNAQTKF
+578 LENYGYSFNAQTKF

-599 VVSEDRTTL
+599 VVSEDSTAL

-621 QALRVAGMENL
+621 QALRVTGMENL
-632 ENKGMPVSYDLNGG
+632 ECKRMPVAYDLNGG
-646 ALTVSTTG
+646 ALTVSTMG
-654 TTAVSTTPST
+654 TTAVSTTPAT
-664 DNNEQKQ
+664 DNNEKKQ
-671 SLRYQLDNPGV
+671 SLSYQLDNPRM
-682 LRYHRLDWSKTAP
+682 LSYHRLDWTKTAP

-700 AGSNYD
+700 AGSTYD

-816 NLDKAEKGLQ
+816 NLDRAEMGFQ

-832 GGENRYKAG
+832 GGENRYKTG
-841 SHITTNVWRGQAGAA
+841 SHITTNVWRGQAGVA
-856 WKRQKNGVEQELG
+856 WKQQKNSGKQELG

-881 YAENHGGG
+881 YAENRGSG

-902 TEADG
+902 TQTDG
-907 RYGEVSLRVGRASN
+907 RYGEVSLRIGRASN
-921 DARNLLHDGVGNTIA
+921 DARNLLHDEAGNAA
-936 YKANGMYHA
+936 YFKMNGMYHA

-969 HTHLNGDSFEAGGRY
+969 HTHLNGDSFDAGGHY

-993 LRIGSRWQHQDRNW
+993 LRVGSRWQHQDRNW

-1039 GSVRLEYGMR
+1039 GSVRFEYGMR
-1049 LETNRWRV
+1049 LETNRWRMS
-1057 ALNASDYAGQHKG
+1057 LNASDYAGQHKG
-1070 YNGNISVTYKF
+1070 YNGNISVTYKC

>member
-1 MAIKSHAR
+1 MSIKSHAR

-37 DQTVAG
+37 NQTVAG
-43 NLDGTAVTG
+43 DLDGTAVTG

-83 GGGWKLVAGA
+83 ANGWKLVAGA
-93 QDTKISEYEPVAGNV
+93 QDTKISDYEPVAGNV
-108 VNVSSNE
+108 VNVSSND

-127 HMDDGVHATLGY
+127 HMDDGVHATLGSDT
-139 NVNMYL
+139 NMYL

-159 MGTLK
+159 TGTLK
-164 THEIDGGHAGND
+164 THEIDGGHAGKD
-176 DGQDGF
+176 EDQDGF

-205 DQSDRVKIYGGS
+205 DQSDRVQIYGGS

-232 QGTTVLQQADVYAGD
+232 QGTTVLQQADVCAGY
-247 TKGRNTV
+247 TWGRNTV

-270 SGKADLGK
+270 SGKADLHGQG
-278 ADLHEQEDYD
+278 DFD

-301 LENSRTNVNAVLN
+301 LEHSSTNVNAVLN

-320 CTPSSFMQLPGKDF
+320 CTPSSSMQLPGKDF
-334 FTWQYNKQ
+334 FTWQYQN
-342 ENGENKIGNGS
+342 NGENKIGNGS

-367 GKVVRWENNEVYQI
+367 GKVVLWENNEVYQI
-381 QDFSSIK
+381 NNFSSIK
-388 IWAMKDD
+388 IWAMKD

-403 SALTGT
+403 NALFGT
-409 DRRNGT
+409 DWRSGT

-438 QEIDLRDSSVHK
+438 QEIDLRDSLVNK
-450 EGIFFANAKPSAII
+450 EHIYFAKAKPSAII

-472 YDPNRDY
+472 FDPNRGY

-486 IKANQLIYGYVLPEV
+486 IKANQLIYGYVLPEE
-501 KKQDN
+501 KKADN

-524 FDDMLSDGS
+524 FGDICPDGS
-533 FTKDNGNEEKNNND
+533 FIKDIGNEEKNNND
-547 VVWKTT
+547 VVWKTS
-553 DITVESISLPDMELK
+553 DITVENISLPDIELK
-568 ADESQRSAIT
+568 ADGSQESAIT
-578 LEKYGYLFNAQTKF
+578 LENYGYSFNAQTKF

-599 VVSEDRTTL
+599 VVSEDSTAL

-621 QALRVAGMENL
+621 QALRVTGMENL
-632 ENKGMPVSYDLNGG
+632 ECKRMPVAYDLNGG
-646 ALTVSTTG
+646 ALTVSTMG
-654 TTAVSTTPST
+654 TTAVSTTPAT
-664 DNNEQKQ
+664 DNNEKKQ
-671 SLRYQLDNPGV
+671 SLSYQLDNPRM
-682 LRYHRLDWSKTAP
+682 LSYHRLDWTKTAP

-700 AGSNYD
+700 AGSTYD

-761 TTTELIGKADI
+761 TTTELIGKSDI

-782 SRRIQPQTHNVILGQ
+782 SKRIQPQTHNVILGQ

-816 NLDKAEKGLQ
+816 NLDRAEMGFQ

-832 GGENRYKAG
+832 GGENRYKTG
-841 SHITTNVWRGQAGAA
+841 SHITTNVWRGQAGVA
-856 WKRQKNGVEQELG
+856 WKQQKNSGKQELG
-869 IFYEYGDGSYRT
+869 IFYEYGDGSYRI
-881 YAENHGGG
+881 YAENRGSG

-902 TEADG
+902 TQTDG
-907 RYGEVSLRVGRASN
+907 RYGEVSLRIGRASN
-921 DARNLLHDGVGNTIA
+921 DARNLLHDEAGNAA
-936 YKANGMYHA
+936 YFKMNGMYHA
-945 FQAGLGRITQRGRGN
+945 FQAGLGRITPRGRGN

-969 HTHLNGDSFEAGGRY
+969 HTHLNGDSFDAGGHY

-993 LRIGSRWQHQDRNW
+993 LRVGSRWQHQDRNW

-1039 GSVRLEYGMR
+1039 GSVRFEYGMR
-1049 LETNRWRV
+1049 LETNRWRMS
-1057 ALNASDYAGQHKG
+1057 LNASDYAGQHKG
-1070 YNGNISVTYKF
+1070 YHGNISVTYKF